1 MYESKNLRNEESHL
15 YTRLKTD
22 RFSGLEKYNILKIIL
37 VEVLVLFVLIGMV
50 ISNAW
55 EISNRSAFK
64 LKPISLSIHLVKAT
78 TTNDCYKVIQAKVS
92 TVIKEKVDTE
102 LERQRKEAEEK
113 EKLAKKLEEEKK
125 KKVEIIET
133 SYSGS
138 KLTKSK
144 GTIQGP
150 SGKETYYNLNMS
162 GVVSIMRRKG
172 FSEAE
177 YPYNVRADGVKCLGP
192 YVMVAAH
199 LGNRPR
205 GSKVQ
210 TNLGTGL
217 VCDTG
222 GFAAGNPSQIDIATS
237 W

>member
-1 MYESKNLRNEESHL
+1 MLSSFICVQAKEIPKPI
-15 YTRLKTD
+15 TKTD
-22 RFSGLEKYNILKIIL
+22 FI
-37 VEVLVLFVLIGMV
+37 
-50 ISNAW
+50 
-55 EISNRSAFK
+55 
-64 LKPISLSIHLVKAT
+64 
-78 TTNDCYKVIQAKVS
+78 KVS
-92 TVIKEKVDTE
+92 TKSINLDKSVTDTKLIVDTE

-113 EKLAKKLEEEKK
+113 ERLAKLEEEKK

-177 YPYNVRADGVKCLGP
+177 YPYNVRTDGVKCLGP

-210 TNLGTGL
+210 TSLGTGL

-222 GFAAGNPSQIDIATS
+222 GFATANPSQIDIATS

>member
-1 MYESKNLRNEESHL
+1 MKKINFVSKNI
-15 YTRLKTD
+15 K
-22 RFSGLEKYNILKIIL
+22 KILLMEL
-37 VEVLVLFVLIGMV
+37 VALLM
-50 ISNAW
+50 
-55 EISNRSAFK
+55 
-64 LKPISLSIHLVKAT
+64 LSSFICV
-78 TTNDCYKVIQAKVS
+78 QAKEIPKHITKIDFINVS
-92 TVIKEKVDTE
+92 TKSINLDKSVTNTKLVVDTE

-210 TNLGTGL
+210 TSLGTGL

-222 GFAAGNPSQIDIATS
+222 GFVAGNPSQIDIATS

>member
-1 MYESKNLRNEESHL
+1 MKKINFVSKNIKKILLIELITLLMLSSFICVQAKEIPKPI
-15 YTRLKTD
+15 TKTD
-22 RFSGLEKYNILKIIL
+22 FI
-37 VEVLVLFVLIGMV
+37 
-50 ISNAW
+50 
-55 EISNRSAFK
+55 
-64 LKPISLSIHLVKAT
+64 
-78 TTNDCYKVIQAKVS
+78 KVS
-92 TVIKEKVDTE
+92 TKSINLDKSVTDAKLVVDTE

-177 YPYNVRADGVKCLGP
+177 YPYNVRAEGVKCLGP

-210 TNLGTGL
+210 TSLGTGL

>member
-1 MYESKNLRNEESHL
+1 MKKISLVCSKSIKKILLIELVIFLMLSSFICVQAKEIPKPI
-15 YTRLKTD
+15 TKTD
-22 RFSGLEKYNILKIIL
+22 FI
-37 VEVLVLFVLIGMV
+37 
-50 ISNAW
+50 
-55 EISNRSAFK
+55 
-64 LKPISLSIHLVKAT
+64 
-78 TTNDCYKVIQAKVS
+78 KVS
-92 TVIKEKVDTE
+92 TKSINLDKSVTDTKLVVDTE

-144 GTIQGP
+144 GIIQGP

-210 TNLGTGL
+210 TSLGTGL

>member
-1 MYESKNLRNEESHL
+1 MKKLNLVLSKNV
-15 YTRLKTD
+15 K
-22 RFSGLEKYNILKIIL
+22 KILLIEL
-37 VEVLVLFVLIGMV
+37 VIFLMLSSFIFVQ
-50 ISNAW
+50 AK
-55 EISNRSAFK
+55 EIP
-64 LKPISLSIHLVKAT
+64 KPIAK
-78 TTNDCYKVIQAKVS
+78 TNFIKVS
-92 TVIKEKVDTE
+92 TKSINLDKSVTNTKLVVDTE
-102 LERQRKEAEEK
+102 LERQRKEAE

-210 TNLGTGL
+210 TSLGTGL

>member
-1 MYESKNLRNEESHL
+1 MS
-15 YTRLKTD
+15 
-22 RFSGLEKYNILKIIL
+22 KIINQNVKKILL
-37 VEVLVLFVLIGMV
+37 VEIVLLLVLLTFTCVNADSKVKVPVMKHDN
-50 ISNAW
+50 IS
-55 EISNRSAFK
+55 SNIDTSVT
-64 LKPISLSIHLVKAT
+64 SVKT
-78 TTNDCYKVIQAKVS
+78 TVNN
-92 TVIKEKVDTE
+92 EF
-102 LERQRKEAEEK
+102 ERQKKEAEEK
-113 EKLAKKLEEEKK
+113 ERLAKLEEEKK
-125 KKVEIIET
+125 KKSEAKIIEV
-133 SYSGS
+133 SYHGD
-138 KLTKSK
+138 KLTKSR

-205 GSKVQ
+205 GSKIQ
-210 TNLGTGL
+210 TSLGAGI

-222 GFAAGNPSQIDIATS
+222 GFAASNPNQIDIATS

>member
-1 MYESKNLRNEESHL
+1 MKRVRN
-15 YTRLKTD
+15 
-22 RFSGLEKYNILKIIL
+22 NILKI
-37 VEVLVLFVLIGMV
+37 VLIEMLILFVLIGAV
-50 ISNAW
+50 VSNAQ
-55 EISNRSAFK
+55 EVNNRSEFK
-64 LKPISLSIHLVKAT
+64 VKPISLSVHLVKAV
-78 TTNDCYKVIQAKVS
+78 TTNDCHEVIQTKAS
-92 TVIKEKVDTE
+92 TVVKEKTE
-102 LERQRKEAEEK
+102 ADKKAEE
-113 EKLAKKLEEEKK
+113 AVKKKEEEKK
-125 KKVEIIET
+125 LAVVET
-133 SYSGS
+133 SYSGGKLS
-138 KLTKSK
+138 KSR

-162 GVVSIMRRKG
+162 GVVSIMRRQG

-199 LGNRPR
+199 LGKRPR

-210 TNLGTGL
+210 TSLGTGM

-222 GFAAGNPSQIDIATS
+222 GFAANNPTQIDIATA

>member
-1 MYESKNLRNEESHL
+1 MKKIRN
-15 YTRLKTD
+15 
-22 RFSGLEKYNILKIIL
+22 NISKIIL
-37 VEVLVLFVLIGMV
+37 VEVLVLFVLIGAV
-50 ISNAW
+50 VSNAQ
-55 EISNRSAFK
+55 EVSNRSAFK
-64 LKPISLSIHLVKAT
+64 VKPISLSVHLVRAVA
-78 TTNDCYKVIQAKVS
+78 TNDCHEVIQTKAS
-92 TVIKEKVDTE
+92 TVVKEKAEAD
-102 LERQRKEAEEK
+102 KKAEEA
-113 EKLAKKLEEEKK
+113 AKKKEEEKK
-125 KKVEIIET
+125 LEIVET

-138 KLTKSK
+138 KLTRSR

-162 GVVSIMRRKG
+162 GVVSIMRRQG

-210 TNLGTGL
+210 TSLGTGI

-222 GFAAGNPSQIDIATS
+222 GFASSNPTQIDIATA

>member
-1 MYESKNLRNEESHL
+1 M
-15 YTRLKTD
+15 TRALEIPKPIAKTD
-22 RFSGLEKYNILKIIL
+22 FI
-37 VEVLVLFVLIGMV
+37 
-50 ISNAW
+50 
-55 EISNRSAFK
+55 
-64 LKPISLSIHLVKAT
+64 
-78 TTNDCYKVIQAKVS
+78 KVS
-92 TVIKEKVDTE
+92 TKSINLDKSVTDTKLIVDTE

-113 EKLAKKLEEEKK
+113 ERLAKLEEEKK

-177 YPYNVRADGVKCLGP
+177 YPYNVRTDGVKCLGP

-210 TNLGTGL
+210 TSLGTGL

-222 GFAAGNPSQIDIATS
+222 GFATANPSQIDIATS